1 MSDESSEARTFRV
14 TADATLRTQEVLTT
28 DSAEA
33 AAQAH
38 ERALKDVAG
47 QIGADLRDV
56 EILEVDELAG
66 GEQ

>member
-1 MSDESSEARTFRV
+1 MSDKNDAARSFRV
-14 TADATLRTQEVLTT
+14 TADATFRTQEVLTT

-38 ERALKDVAG
+38 ERALQDVADR
-47 QIGADLRDV
+47 IGADLRDV

-66 GEQ
+66 GDN